1 MAFIVRARLF
11 HTVASPFLSEEAMV
25 AWDDGAV
32 AVSGGRIVAS
42 GEFVHVQSACPQF
55 TVYDCR
61 PALLFPGFVDAH
73 VHFSQLRI
81 IGAMGKPLLD
91 WLQQY
96 ALPEEV
102 RLLDDE
108 YARAVARKFL
118 RALARNGTT
127 TALVFGS
134 HLPGAQHILF
144 EEAAAS
150 GLRIASGL
158 ALADRLLLPQL
169 HTTPELAYDESMAL
183 ARRWHGRAGGKLTY
197 AVTPRFALSASEGM
211 LEVCRTLL
219 DDIDGSLFQTHMNEN
234 REEIRQV
241 AEEFPWAADY
251 LAVYERYGLVRTGAV
266 YAHNVHVCHR
276 ELDAMAAGRAAVAHC
291 PTSNAFLG
299 SGLFSMRRHAE
310 RGVLVALGSDVGAGT
325 GFGLPKEGLMAYKIQ
340 MLQPDGY
347 RLTPAHLLYLATRA
361 GAEALGMDDVIGDL
375 SPGKSADFVL
385 IDPPPNSTLADALVR
400 AESALDLL
408 GIVFTLAQEESIA
421 RVYVEGNC
429 VYEREDIQ

>member
-134 HLPGAQHILF
+134 HCPARAFCLKKPRRP
-144 EEAAAS
+144 

-169 HTTPELAYDESMAL
+169 H
-183 ARRWHGRAGGKLTY
+183 
-197 AVTPRFALSASEGM
+197 
-211 LEVCRTLL
+211 
-219 DDIDGSLFQTHMNEN
+219 
-234 REEIRQV
+234 IR
-241 AEEFPWAADY
+241 
-251 LAVYERYGLVRTGAV
+251 
-266 YAHNVHVCHR
+266 HNW
-276 ELDAMAAGRAAVAHC
+276 
-291 PTSNAFLG
+291 PT
-299 SGLFSMRRHAE
+299 M
-310 RGVLVALGSDVGAGT
+310 
-325 GFGLPKEGLMAYKIQ
+325 
-340 MLQPDGY
+340 
-347 RLTPAHLLYLATRA
+347 RA
-361 GAEALGMDDVIGDL
+361 GAG
-375 SPGKSADFVL
+375 PGWMGEPVASL
-385 IDPPPNSTLADALVR
+385 RT
-400 AESALDLL
+400 
-408 GIVFTLAQEESIA
+408 
-421 RVYVEGNC
+421 
-429 VYEREDIQ
+429 REQAFP